1 MQVTNSFAPS
11 TLENSEAAAAS
22 ESITDMPTAAKA
34 LLLQMSK
41 EKAK

>member
-1 MQVTNSFAPS
+1 MRVTNSFAPS
-11 TLENSEAAAAS
+11 TPENSEAAAPS